1 MQCKQNIPQHN
12 EYIFTLS
19 NERQV
24 KFSSNFDSGNCGNV
38 VMLSNSEFE
47 IDTSPDFDLTSQ
59 TEGWS
64 KSWFYFSVTGL
75 DCKAKFNILRLK
87 MLYNLWSNANIN
99 SYKPVFRI
107 GEEGEF
113 SRLKTPINLVYDEK
127 DNVLKLNFSFDFS
140 TTLDQN
146 VYFSFSY
153 PYSYQRNIEFIDQLA
168 NQYTNDPDIYFNR
181 EILTYTPQLRLI
193 NLLTIS
199 SHDEKSPQKE
209 SYISDAL
216 FPERDFEQRAV
227 RFKPNKPIVLISAR
241 VHPGETPASYAL
253 EGFLKFLLNKNDLR
267 AVLLRKYFTFQ
278 VVPML
283 NPDGVYCGHYRMD
296 IYNQNLNR
304 YYQVA
309 SNSKQPSIYAMKKII
324 CQLSLEG
331 RLLFYMDFH
340 SHAGKKGTFLYGNA
354 IEEFSQQVENQVFAK
369 IMAINDPH
377 FEYNYCNFSKAQMK
391 SKDRQDD
398 LTKEGCGRVFV
409 YQTSKIVHSYTL
421 ECGFHHA
428 TQLNP
433 IAPCSNSDFK
443 VNIEGKEYKLDEN
456 DKNLNVSN
464 FLIQNGDGGINYFTP
479 QMFEESGKAVLI
491 SLLDVYE
498 KNPYSRIANTS
509 YSNIEN
515 IRKET
520 AAEVARSDR
529 IRQEDAQSYS
539 KAKNIINLINESFFS
554 KIEQMRIFNLKENID
569 WPLNI
574 KDSMTKKYT
583 GFNLPVQNTSP
594 QNKLKKNI
602 LNRGP
607 LINASKIQRHKLNNN
622 SISGSTAINNQG
634 GNNQLAQSF
643 DTDNNFIPCRR
654 NQSQH
659 EEASQ
664 SSNLI
669 KTQAESQF
677 EQFLGLNQDILSV
690 ESKKNM
696 YTIPIN
702 NVSNISSTFLNGKE
716 GEKNNQ
722 PIEYSYQRSPVE
734 TKKGNQNSYQK
745 GNVVIVMGQ
754 SNQKQSD
761 QQSLNQQQYLNRV
774 QSKRQRC
781 LTDVDNQSQSGQIQQ
796 LSLYPTKIPSFS
808 PTIYSNNSA
817 QDPEQRHK
825 LLQLINQKQSNTLLI
840 KQQISNQQ
848 STKNQNLLS
857 LNNTFSVSTQQ
868 NFMPDSKILNENQN
882 FNTNCNEPSILYENQ
897 QQSTFNEEISNSK
910 KMIVDQKNQTLQQQS
925 SSSQQKSPVKNF
937 SLMRQRG
944 SQSLYQESLN
954 ILNDQINQVKQQV
967 ASSYYQ
973 ENNPIFGNEKA
984 TKTTSTTVTQATI
997 REFIQN
1003 EIQLIHQQ
1011 QNQQIDIN
1019 KVNSKRK
1026 NNCKS
1031 QNAKNQ
1037 TPHSDGLLQV
1047 KQHEKT
1053 VSSTSSNSSNSNG
1066 DVSSNIPT
1074 EYFEKQFQS
1083 QQNNYQ
1089 FQEEMDNKKIF
1100 NQVVIRAGKSKSTLL
1115 DKEEYDKYM
1124 EKLQNYFNSMSIKQ
1138 KIIESEVGQ
1147 NQNSRSPNLLL
1158 NTSDFP
1164 AFQNHRN
1171 SATPQMISEKQAN
1184 SYNVISSQAESSK
1197 QRAKNLSQEN
1207 ESRKLLNRQ
1216 HRFNSFKQVNCLQQT
1231 LNLTGN
1237 NQQPNSGTQV
1247 QQHVKSLS
1255 NTQPNEK
1262 LIILTRKE
1270 QAQENM
1276 PDFQELPTNK
1286 RENSNQ
1292 QKNSEIVVNIA
1303 DMSDSQIDDF
1313 SKKINFIGSNFK
1325 SALSTSKNNSNIKGP
1340 SQIDRSFDS
1349 NYKSGLN
1356 FLNYSNN
1363 IINQITQ
1370 SELKMQSD
1378 LFRTRNQ
1385 SSVSPPIKYRQ
1396 AQTKYQIAK
1405 QTLKIPCPSI
1415 NEIDQLNNPN
1425 FVTPY
1430 NKNIN
1435 NINKLQAQ
1443 AKTSGKTKQQIA
1455 VGQNNISPEKF
1466 SLSGISQV
1474 DKIFKL
1480 PNLKNKQKND
1490 KN

>member
-38 VMLSNSEFE
+38 VMLSNTEFE

-75 DCKAKFNILRLK
+75 NCKAKFNILRLK

-99 SYKPVFRI
+99 SYRPVFRV

-113 SRLKTPINLVYDEK
+113 SRFKGPINLVYDEK
-127 DNVLKLNFSFDFS
+127 DNVLKLTFQFDFS
-140 TTLDQN
+140 TTQDQN

-168 NQYTNDPDIYFNR
+168 NQYSNDPDIYFNR

-199 SHDEKSPQKE
+199 SHDDKLPQKE

-241 VHPGETPASYAL
+241 VHPGETPASFAL

-267 AVLLRKYFTFQ
+267 AVLLRKYFTFW

-304 YYQVA
+304 FYQVA
-309 SNSKQPSIYAMKKII
+309 NNSKQPSIYAMKKII

-331 RLLFYMDFH
+331 RLFFYMDFH

-409 YQTSKIVHSYTL
+409 YQTSRIVHSYTL

-433 IAPCSNSDFK
+433 IAPCSNGEFK

-456 DKNLNVSN
+456 DKNLTLQN
-464 FLIQNGDGGINYFTP
+464 FQIQNGEGGVNYFTP

-539 KAKNIINLINESFFS
+539 KAKNIINLINENFFS

-594 QNKLKKNI
+594 QNKFKKNI
-602 LNRGP
+602 QNRGP
-607 LINASKIQRHKLNNN
+607 LINASKVQRHKQNNN
-622 SISGSTAINNQG
+622 SISGSTGINNLG
-634 GNNQLAQSF
+634 GNCQLAQSF
-643 DTDNNFIPCRR
+643 DVDNNFIPCRR

-659 EEASQ
+659 EETSQ

-669 KTQAESQF
+669 KTQVEPQF
-677 EQFLGLNQDILSV
+677 EQLQGINQNILSV
-690 ESKKNM
+690 GSKKNV
-696 YTIPIN
+696 YVTPAN
-702 NVSNISSTFLNGKE
+702 NLSNISSTILSGKE
-716 GEKNNQ
+716 YMQNKSPTEQGYQ
-722 PIEYSYQRSPVE
+722 QRSPVD
-734 TKKGNQNSYQK
+734 TKKGGQNNYQK

-754 SNQKQSD
+754 SSNQKQSD
-761 QQSLNQQQYLNRV
+761 QQNVNQQQQYLNRV

-781 LTDVDNQSQSGQIQQ
+781 LTDVDNQNYNGQIQQ

-808 PTIYSNNSA
+808 PTIYNNNNNSP
-817 QDPEQRHK
+817 QDPEQRQK
-825 LLQLINQKQSNTLLI
+825 LLQLINQKQSNTLSI
-840 KQQISNQQ
+840 QQQIPIQQ
-848 STKNQNLLS
+848 PTKNQNLLS

-868 NFMPDSKILNENQN
+868 NFIPDSKILNDYQN
-882 FNTNCNEPSILYENQ
+882 FNTNYNEPSILYENS
-897 QQSTFNEEISNSK
+897 QQSTFNEDSK
-910 KMIVDQKNQTLQQQS
+910 KMLIDQKNQTSFQQQN
-925 SSSQQKSPVKNF
+925 SSQQRSPTKNY
-937 SLMRQRG
+937 SQMRQRG
-944 SQSLYQESLN
+944 SQSLYQDSLN
-954 ILNDQINQVKQQV
+954 VLNDQINQVKQQV

-997 REFIQN
+997 REFIQH

-1019 KVNSKRK
+1019 RINSKRK

-1031 QNAKNQ
+1031 QNDKNQ
-1037 TPHSDGLLQV
+1037 PPHSDGVLQI

-1074 EYFEKQFQS
+1074 EYFDKYFQS
-1083 QQNNYQ
+1083 SQNNYQ
-1089 FQEEMDNKKIF
+1089 FQEETDNKKIF
-1100 NQVVIRAGKSKSTLL
+1100 NQVVIRAGKSKQALL
-1115 DKEEYDKYM
+1115 DKEEYNKYM

-1138 KIIESEVGQ
+1138 KIIESEVIQ
-1147 NQNSRSPNLLL
+1147 NQNLRSPNQLL

-1171 SATPQMISEKQAN
+1171 SATPQMISEKQIN
-1184 SYNVISSQAESSK
+1184 SQNAISSQVERSK
-1197 QRAKNLSQEN
+1197 QRTKNHSQEN
-1207 ESRKLLNRQ
+1207 ESRNLINRQ
-1216 HRFNSFKQVNCLQQT
+1216 HRFNSIKQVNCLQQT
-1231 LNLTGN
+1231 LNLAGN
-1237 NQQPNSGTQV
+1237 YQQQNSGSQL
-1247 QQHVKSLS
+1247 QQQVKSLS

-1262 LIILTRKE
+1262 LTKKE
-1270 QAQENM
+1270 QTQE
-1276 PDFQELPTNK
+1276 DFQELPANK
-1286 RENSNQ
+1286 KENSNQ
-1292 QKNSEIVVNIA
+1292 QKNNEIVVNIA
-1303 DMSDSQIDDF
+1303 DMSDSQVDDF
-1313 SKKINFIGSNFK
+1313 SKRINFLGSNFK
-1325 SALSTSKNNSNIKGP
+1325 SALSSSKNNTNVKGN
-1340 SQIDRSFDS
+1340 SQVDRSFDS

-1356 FLNYSNN
+1356 FLNYTNN

-1370 SELKMQSD
+1370 SEIKMQSD

-1415 NEIDQLNNPN
+1415 NEVDQLNNAS

-1430 NKNIN
+1430 NKNAIN
-1435 NINKLQAQ
+1435 NNIKLQAQ

-1455 VGQNNISPEKF
+1455 IGQSNLSPEKF
-1466 SLSGISQV
+1466 SLSGINQMN
-1474 DKIFKL
+1474 KIFKL
-1480 PNLKNKQKND
+1480 PNLKNKQKNE
-1490 KN
+1490 KI